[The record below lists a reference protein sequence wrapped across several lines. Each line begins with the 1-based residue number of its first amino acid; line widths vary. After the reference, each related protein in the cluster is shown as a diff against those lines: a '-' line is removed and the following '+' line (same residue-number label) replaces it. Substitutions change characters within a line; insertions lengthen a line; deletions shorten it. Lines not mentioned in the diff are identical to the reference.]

1 MGYQR
6 FIPSFAGVR
15 FEKGEQGWSSYL
27 ALNEVERQPPLDF
40 APVWQAMPMGA
51 SACVALPVTPGLYGV
66 MLERLGPSR
75 RWPRPSPSIS
85 AALPVSAGT
94 PVRGCIRRCWWAS

>member
-1 MGYQR
+1 M
-6 FIPSFAGVR
+6 R

-51 SACVALPVTPGLYGV
+51 SACVALPVTLACTG
-66 MLERLGPSR
+66 
-75 RWPRPSPSIS
+75 
-85 AALPVSAGT
+85 
-94 PVRGCIRRCWWAS
+94 